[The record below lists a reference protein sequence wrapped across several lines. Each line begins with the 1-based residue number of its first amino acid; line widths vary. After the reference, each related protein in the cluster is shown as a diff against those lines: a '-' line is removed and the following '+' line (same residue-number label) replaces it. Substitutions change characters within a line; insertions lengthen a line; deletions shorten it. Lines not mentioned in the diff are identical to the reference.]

1 MNSKSVIC
9 IAGYSSVDV
18 VTIMDGFVNILFVN
32 FVYNVICSVH
42 QAEGNETFEASCFLL
57 LIRQHNF
64 SSILLFVDLKILIIS
79 QQKKKEL
86 EEPEEKIVK
95 MEDDLGP
102 LR

>member
-1 MNSKSVIC
+1 MN
-9 IAGYSSVDV
+9 
-18 VTIMDGFVNILFVN
+18 GFVNVLFVN

-57 LIRQHNF
+57 LLIEQHNF
-64 SSILLFVDLKILIIS
+64 SSILRFVDLKILIIS